1 MEKLLQELTEMKLRE
16 NKGKLQQTDARNFK
30 AKLHELMI
38 KVFEPL
44 GFEITEIAN
53 AIILEVSNEELG
65 AIPVEAKFVVK
76 ALDYDV
82 ISAGEEYQQK
92 LADKL
97 AKEKEKAKKA

>member
-1 MEKLLQELTEMKLRE
+1 MEKLLQELKEMKLRE

-38 KVFEPL
+38 EVFEPL

-65 AIPVEAKFVVK
+65 AVPVEAKFVVK